1 MSWSSGS
8 RLFAD
13 IAAVIAHI
21 VRDEDDRKAI
31 YEVMVNAFSEHDCDT
46 LHECAGIDYILDEAL
61 SEALDIE
68 IDPEPADSDED
79 EGDEWPDGGREDF
92 S

>member
-13 IAAVIAHI
+13 IAAAISHI
-21 VRDEDDRKAI
+21 IRDEDDRKAI

-46 LHECAGIDYILDEAL
+46 LHECAGIDHVLDETL

-68 IDPEPADSDED
+68 IDSTDDD
-79 EGDEWPDGGREDF
+79 DDWPDGGREDF
-92 S
+92 GR